1 MNLMSREKELFPI
14 LYELMKQRSVL
25 FFLQDFGEFLLGEQL
40 DIHYKQ
46 KVDGFNEVRAK
57 ELSNLEWVAK
67 DIEHSV
73 HRLLEEH
80 KDDY

>member
-14 LYELMKQRSVL
+14 LYELMRYRSVL

-80 KDDY
+80 KDDF

>member
-14 LYELMKQRSVL
+14 LYELMKYRSVL
-25 FFLQDFGEFLLGEQL
+25 FFLQDFGEYLLGEQL

-46 KVDGFNEVRAK
+46 KVDGFNEDLAK
-57 ELSNLEWVAK
+57 TLSNLEWVAK
-67 DIEHSV
+67 DIECCV

-80 KDDY
+80 KDDF